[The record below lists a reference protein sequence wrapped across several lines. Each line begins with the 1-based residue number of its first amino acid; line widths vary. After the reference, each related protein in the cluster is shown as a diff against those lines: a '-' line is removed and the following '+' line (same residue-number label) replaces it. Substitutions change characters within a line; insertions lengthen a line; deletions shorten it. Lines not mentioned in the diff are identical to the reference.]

1 MAINIRKNPFTT
13 FLAPA
18 NATVNTINRYVVEVL
33 FGNQTPLMTVTNGQQ
48 ILMPIYQNISCYN
61 RKQVFFFILCV
72 PRTFYIDS
80 IKFVSMFNFGLLQN
94 LFHNFVPIVSY
105 VILATIQVTANLT
118 SKLYMYNNR
127 LY

>member
-48 ILMPIYQNISCYN
+48 ILMY
-61 RKQVFFFILCV
+61 FFLILYV

-80 IKFVSMFNFGLLQN
+80 IKFVSMFNFGSWQN
-94 LFHNFVPIVSY
+94 HFHNFVPIVSY
-105 VILATIQVTANLT
+105 VIFATVQVTANLT
-118 SKLYMYNNR
+118 SKLYMYNR